1 MERMISIA
9 DTGFIVALV
18 DYQDPHHQEVKT
30 IYLQQQKIIVPQS
43 VLAEVAYLLGC
54 HAGISSVIQFL
65 RSLKTSRFELM
76 ALIEEDISRAAD
88 ILEQYQSSR
97 VDFVD
102 ASVMAMA
109 ERLNLTMI
117 LTLDRRDFS
126 LYRPKHCT
134 AFTLLP

>member
-1 MERMISIA
+1 MISIA
-9 DTGFIVALV
+9 DTGFIVALI
-18 DYQDPHHQEVKT
+18 DRQDPHHQEVKT
-30 IYLQQQKIIVPQS
+30 VYPQQKQILVPQS

-54 HAGISSVIQFL
+54 HAGVSAVIQFL

-76 ALIEEDISRAAD
+76 ALTEEDIARIGD
-88 ILEQYQSSR
+88 ILEAYRDSR

-102 ASVMAMA
+102 ASVMAIA
-109 ERLNLTMI
+109 ERLNLKMI

-126 LYRPKHCT
+126 LYRPQHCT

>member
-1 MERMISIA
+1 MTSIA
-9 DTGFIVALV
+9 DTGFIVALI
-18 DYQDPHHQEVKT
+18 DRQDSYHQEVKT
-30 IYLQQQKIIVPQS
+30 VYLQQQQILVPQS

-54 HAGISSVIQFL
+54 HAGVSAVIQFL
-65 RSLKTSRFELM
+65 RSLKTSRFKLM
-76 ALIEEDISRAAD
+76 ALTEEDTSRVAD

-109 ERLNLTMI
+109 ERLKLTTV

-126 LYRPKHCT
+126 LYRPQHCT